1 MLSDVNL
8 SLGANYF
15 LKGLFST
22 KYKDIVG
29 AEGFTPLFSGDSP
42 IYGFSGHNRL
52 TYTRNTKE
60 GRRNSFI
67 KPYYK
72 ALYAIR
78 VKL

>member
-1 MLSDVNL
+1 MKNENGLSGFTALETSAIKLN
-8 SLGANYF
+8 
-15 LKGLFST
+15 
-22 KYKDIVG
+22 
-29 AEGFTPLFSGDSP
+29 EGFTPLFSGDSP

-72 ALYAIR
+72 ALDAIR